1 MARQDPISV
10 YKFAIEIQGVI
21 SGWFSECS
29 GLSMSRDVFPQK
41 EGGVND
47 FIHQL
52 PGRNKYNNITFKRG
66 VADDEF
72 WDWYQKGLYD
82 GKVEYQNISIM
93 LFNDDRSKI
102 KRWDLERAYPIKW
115 TGPDFKSDS
124 NQVAIE
130 SMEIVHHGMTLT
142 KWTDA

>member
-1 MARQDPISV
+1 MARKDPVSV
-10 YKFAIEIQGVI
+10 FKFAVEIEGVI
-21 SGWFSECS
+21 SGWFSDCS
-29 GLSMSRDVFPQK
+29 GLSLSRDPFPYK

-47 FIHQL
+47 YIHQL
-52 PGRNKYNNITFKRG
+52 PGRSKYSNITFKRG
-66 VADDEF
+66 VADDEL

-93 LFNDDRSKI
+93 LFNHDRSKV

-115 TGPDFKSDS
+115 TGPDFKADS

-130 SMEIVHHGMTLT
+130 SLEIVHHGMTLT
-142 KWTDA
+142 NWTDV